1 MYQNASVL
9 GANLDFFEEE
19 ILCLEKKKISHS
31 VLSDFL
37 QPHGLVAHQA
47 PLSMEF
53 FRQEYWSRLP
63 FPSPGDIL
71 EPGMEPASLAS
82 PSLAGGFFTPSA
94 T

>member
-53 FRQEYWSRLP
+53 FRQEYWSRLTIP
-63 FPSPGDIL
+63 FSRESSQPRDR
-71 EPGMEPASLAS
+71 
-82 PSLAGGFFTPSA
+82 T
-94 T
+94 